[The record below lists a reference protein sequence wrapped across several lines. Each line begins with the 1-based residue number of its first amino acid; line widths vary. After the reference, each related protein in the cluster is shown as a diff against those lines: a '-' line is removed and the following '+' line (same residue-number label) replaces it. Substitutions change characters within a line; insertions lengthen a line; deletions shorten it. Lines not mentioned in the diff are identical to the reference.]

1 MGFLDK
7 VKDAAGKAAD
17 QAKHATAVGKE
28 KLEDTRLQKKINDAC
43 QEIGALVVAQRRNE
57 APADAAAQID
67 AKVAEIGEVEK
78 QMEANDIADAAG
90 GTTSPSTPTTP
101 TATGTTEVPPPG

>member
-7 VKDAAGKAAD
+7 VKDTANKAAD

-28 KLEDTRLQKKINDAC
+28 KLEERNHQKKMNELL

-57 APADAAAQID
+57 APDDAATRID
-67 AKVAEIGEVEK
+67 VKVAEIAEIETHFASNSPGGE
-78 QMEANDIADAAG
+78 AAAG
-90 GTTSPSTPTTP
+90 
-101 TATGTTEVPPPG
+101 

>member
-28 KLEDTRLQKKINDAC
+28 KLEDTRLQRKINDLC

-57 APADAAAQID
+57 APADANAQID
-67 AKVAEIGEVEK
+67 AKVAEIADLEK
-78 QMEANDIADAAG
+78 QQEANNLAGESGEAAAG
-90 GTTSPSTPTTP
+90 
-101 TATGTTEVPPPG
+101 

>member
-7 VKDAAGKAAD
+7 VKDTANKAAD

-28 KLEDTRLQKKINDAC
+28 KLEDRNLQKKMNELL

-57 APADAAAQID
+57 APDDAATRID
-67 AKVAEIGEVEK
+67 VKVAEVGELEQ
-78 QMEANDIADAAG
+78 QMASNSPDDEAAA
-90 GTTSPSTPTTP
+90 S
-101 TATGTTEVPPPG
+101 

>member
-17 QAKHATAVGKE
+17 QAKHAAAVGQE
-28 KLEDTRLQKKINDAC
+28 KLEDRNLQKKMNDLL

-57 APADAAAQID
+57 APDDAATRID
-67 AKVAEIGEVEK
+67 VKVAEVAEIE
-78 QMEANDIADAAG
+78 QQIEANNLAGEGESGGSAA
-90 GTTSPSTPTTP
+90 S
-101 TATGTTEVPPPG
+101 